1 MICILGK
8 TKMPDLMWESMEIG
22 VQGPRRW
29 AGWHVHIRVHLLY
42 KVQKFHQT
50 TLHSASWKIHRVP
63 KHWWVNTEKAHS
75 NPWLGG
81 GQGQRKM
88 TLDRG
93 LQIARRL
100 IEASPLEALL
110 QHVPLEATTVIGS
123 QEPRWIKAIQ
133 EMTVSGTLQVT
144 GKNSAQSVH
153 QN

>member
-1 MICILGK
+1 
-8 TKMPDLMWESMEIG
+8 
-22 VQGPRRW
+22 
-29 AGWHVHIRVHLLY
+29 
-42 KVQKFHQT
+42 
-50 TLHSASWKIHRVP
+50 
-63 KHWWVNTEKAHS
+63 
-75 NPWLGG
+75 
-81 GQGQRKM
+81 M

-123 QEPRWIKAIQ
+123 QERRWIKAIQ